1 MKFPMCS
8 ASLSFLSLSLKN
20 KQKKNQLIQI
30 KKPGGLRRKHGPPPL
45 LAGSSLD
52 KKGFVENRQKDDWTR
67 SGDAGLY
74 VTKNLSFLGL
84 CKAGESR

>member
-1 MKFPMCS
+1 MANANPCTARSFELCCKDRVKFPMCS

-52 KKGFVENRQKDDWTR
+52 KKGFVENRQKDD
-67 SGDAGLY
+67 
-74 VTKNLSFLGL
+74 
-84 CKAGESR
+84 